1 MSTGTT
7 NYVMYLSRGA
17 RRRNPTVQSI
27 ALLEPTSSDIVSPGG
42 SFRAGNASDILS
54 IPGSENTARFA
65 FWSVTG
71 GGEGP
76 QLRTRNQPNG
86 HTAPTVTA
94 GRPNMIATAWYI
106 PVGGGTG
113 SGEGVAG
120 EWIDAFNVNTG
131 SFILEGDFVTMAPD
145 ARINEYV
152 NEEGFVP
159 VSRGYIQLVQA
170 FPFQQGIY
178 PFLNWEVI
186 SGGATVSDSV
196 LTLPPDTAGAAFAFY
211 KLSGEIGGVTP
222 PREPFPVM
230 IATLLM
236 QALGFIY
243 DQSGRPHVPI
253 SPDDYLIAQLLIAP
267 ALLGLSK
274 NMNEQLKSTVTELA
288 AAHLES
294 IAQDIR
300 KSAIQIKPQ
309 PVNEPPEK

>member
-7 NYVMYLSRGA
+7 NYVMYISRCA

-27 ALLEPTSSDIVSPGG
+27 TLLEPAISDILP
-42 SFRAGNASDILS
+42 AGHFAAGTASDILT
-54 IPGSENTARFA
+54 IPGSENHAMFA

-71 GGEGP
+71 GTEGP
-76 QLRTRNQPNG
+76 QLRTRNQTNG
-86 HTAPTVTA
+86 HIAPVATA
-94 GRPNMIATAWYI
+94 GRSNMNATAWYI
-106 PVGGGTG
+106 PISNGPEKDGSGGG
-113 SGEGVAG
+113 EI
-120 EWIDAFNVNTG
+120 IDAFNVNTG
-131 SFILEGDFVTMAPD
+131 SLILEGDFVNMMPD
-145 ARINEYV
+145 ASINESV
-152 NEEGFVP
+152 NAEGFIP
-159 VSRGYIQLVQA
+159 LSTDHTQFAEA
-170 FPFQQGIY
+170 FSFQQGIY

-196 LTLPPDTAGAAFAFY
+196 LTLPPNTTGAAFAFY
-211 KLSGEIGGVTP
+211 KLQGEIGGVTP

-236 QALGFIY
+236 QALGFVY
-243 DQSGRPHVPI
+243 DDHGIPHSPVT
-253 SPDDYLIAQLLIAP
+253 PDDYLIARLLIAP

-274 NMNEQLKSTVTELA
+274 NMNEQLKSSVTELA

-300 KSAIQIKPQ
+300 KSTIQIKPQ